1 MRGGITV
8 ADNASV
14 RQVDVRE
21 CRNLKSVER
30 TVLFA
35 LASAVA
41 EGRHIVKITHGDKRV
56 AQIRTFLR
64 SLLRRGEIRLFIE
77 GTKLGDDDDPGSLYL
92 RANFGSETSDASFW
106 ERGLGVT
113 VVCV

>member
-1 MRGGITV
+1 M
-8 ADNASV
+8 ADNAPV
-14 RQVDVRE
+14 RQVDVSE

-30 TVLFA
+30 AVLFA
-35 LASAVA
+35 LASARA
-41 EGRHIVKITHGDKRV
+41 DGRHIVKITHGDKRV

-92 RANFGSETSDASFW
+92 KANFEKETSDPAFW
-106 ERGLGVT
+106 ERSRDVT

>member
-1 MRGGITV
+1 M
-8 ADNASV
+8 ADNAPV
-14 RQVDVRE
+14 RQVDVTE

-35 LASAVA
+35 LASARA
-41 EGRHIVKITHGDKRV
+41 EGSHIVKIAHGDKRV

-64 SLLRRGEIRLFIE
+64 SLLRRGEIRLVIE
-77 GTKLGDDDDPGSLYL
+77 GAKLGDDDDLGSLYL
-92 RANFGSETSDASFW
+92 KANFEKETSDPAFW
-106 ERGLGVT
+106 ERSPMIT